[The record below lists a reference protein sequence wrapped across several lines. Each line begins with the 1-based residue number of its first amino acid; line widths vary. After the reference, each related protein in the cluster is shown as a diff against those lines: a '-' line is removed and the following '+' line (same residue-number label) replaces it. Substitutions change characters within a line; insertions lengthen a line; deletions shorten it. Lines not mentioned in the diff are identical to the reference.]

1 MKKISCIIP
10 AHNEE
15 EGIGNVLSVVT
26 PLLGRYLHEIIV
38 VDDGSKDNTNN
49 IVKKFHSIVFI
60 EHQKNQG
67 KSKSVADGI
76 KASTGDYIF
85 LLDAD
90 LKFLNS
96 KNIIDLI
103 IPIEEDDSSVS
114 ISYRKNSWL
123 LFPFKKID
131 YLSGER
137 ILPKSLLIEQIDQ
150 MSLLPSY
157 ALEVFINK
165 IIIKNKLSIS
175 VIQWSNVENNFS
187 QDKRGWLEGIKS
199 IINVWWNILCTISIF
214 EMYIQNIKL
223 SKLITDTKNK
233 DLKISLII
241 PAYNEEKY
249 IGDCLEYAIKNSN
262 GKFYEIIVVDNA
274 STDNTSKI
282 ASKYPEVKVVY
293 ETNKG
298 LTFARQ
304 RGFIESKG
312 DILAYVDADTK
323 MKEGYYERI
332 VKEFTENEKLACF
345 SGPHE
350 YYDISK
356 FKQFLNKIFW
366 IILAYPTYKIVGY
379 MAIGVNFAIR
389 RDVLE
394 KMNGFDTSISFYGE
408 DTNIARRANEYGKVK
423 LSLNFGI
430 PTSGRRLTDHG
441 IFKTLYVYIFNF
453 VSEVIL
459 HKPVTSNYKD
469 VR

>member
-15 EGIGNVLSVVT
+15 EDIRNVLSVVI
-26 PLLGRYLHEIIV
+26 PLLDKYLYEIIV

-49 IVKKFHSIVFI
+49 IVKEFASIVLI
-60 EHQKNQG
+60 ENKKNQG
-67 KSKSVADGI
+67 KSKSVANGI
-76 KASTGDYIF
+76 RASKGDYIF

-90 LKFLNS
+90 LKFLNEQ
-96 KNIIDLI
+96 NIIDLI
-103 IPIEEDDSSVS
+103 SPIENDVSLVS
-114 ISYRKNSWL
+114 ISYRKNSWP

-137 ILPKSLLIEQIDQ
+137 ILPKTYLMEKIDK

-165 IIIKNKLSIS
+165 IIIKHKLSIS
-175 VIQWSNVENNFS
+175 VVQWPNVENTFS
-187 QDKRGWLEGIKS
+187 QDKRGWTKGIKD
-199 IINVWWNILCTISIF
+199 IIKVWWNILCTISIF
-214 EMYIQNIKL
+214 EMYGQNIKL
-223 SKLITDTKNK
+223 TKQIIQNK
-233 DLKISLII
+233 EGLKISLII

-249 IGDCLEYAIKNSN
+249 IGYCLEHIIKNSN
-262 GKFYEIIVVDNA
+262 GKFYEIIVIDNA

-282 ASKYPEVKVVY
+282 ASKYPGVKVIY
-293 ETNKG
+293 EENKG

-304 RGFIESKG
+304 RGFVESSG

-323 MKEGYYERI
+323 MKKGHYEKI
-332 VKEFTENEKLACF
+332 EKEFNKNENLACF

-350 YYDISK
+350 YYDVSK
-356 FKQFLNKIFW
+356 YHKILNKLFW

-379 MAIGVNFAIR
+379 MTIGVNFAIKKE
-389 RDVLE
+389 VLK

-408 DTNIARRANEYGKVK
+408 DTDIARRAHLYGKVK
-423 LSLNFGI
+423 FSIGFGI

-441 IFKTLYVYIFNF
+441 IIKTLYVYISNF
-453 VSEVIL
+453 ISEVIL
-459 HKPVTSNYKD
+459 HKPTIVEYKD
-469 VR
+469 IR